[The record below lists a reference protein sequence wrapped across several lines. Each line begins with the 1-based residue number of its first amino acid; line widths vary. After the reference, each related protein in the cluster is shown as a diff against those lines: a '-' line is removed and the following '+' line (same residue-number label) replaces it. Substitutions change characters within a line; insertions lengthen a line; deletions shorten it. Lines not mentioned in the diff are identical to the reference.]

1 MTPERLRIPKE
12 LYKKYEQKALF
23 YREAWVLCA
32 LSAVARDL
40 QLFPVLRELESIV
53 EAKRARRGLKYPHD
67 ELMQTAFDSLEDLS
81 SDPFKWAQRWLKEFR
96 DDPGDNFMV
105 VLFADHWQRQ
115 FQAMMEAIKQTR
127 P

>member
-53 EAKRARRGLKYPHD
+53 
-67 ELMQTAFDSLEDLS
+67 
-81 SDPFKWAQRWLKEFR
+81 
-96 DDPGDNFMV
+96 
-105 VLFADHWQRQ
+105 
-115 FQAMMEAIKQTR
+115 
-127 P
+127 